1 MPNNWIVYKIAT
13 GQIVYHNYIGNE
25 TKVQKFCS
33 VNPGTTYMAGK
44 CHPEG
49 CKVDISQDPPV
60 ILHNQNQPPTIALVR
75 QRRNLMLKACDWTV
89 GVDSPLSDSKKA
101 EWQTYRQALRDIPVN
116 QADVTDLFD
125 VVWPSPPA

>member
-1 MPNNWIVYKIAT
+1 MGNWIVYKSAT
-13 GQIVYHNYIGNE
+13 GHDYMGNE
-25 TKVQKFCS
+25 AKVQKLCS

-60 ILHNQNQPPTIALVR
+60 ILHNQNQIPTIALVR
-75 QRRNLMLKACDWTV
+75 QRRGIMLTACDWTV

-101 EWQTYRQALRDIPVN
+101 EWQTYRQALRDVPVN
-116 QADVTDLFD
+116 QPDVTDLFD
-125 VVWPSPPA
+125 VVWPTPPN